1 MPILKVPVHYNFGIV
16 SRDEHERLHHR
27 LVAQYMKKDSAD
39 FKRKPRRNPFELT
52 EEFIENFN
60 NASET
65 ERKEAFIDLANK
77 MLVRCK
83 RRLGLNVLGCGKY
96 VNLPI
101 GWTEAIM
108 LSQCKGE
115 ISEEAL
121 EILGISLDH
130 APIAPEHISIL
141 FFVAECILYKLCYDA
156 AQKPY
161 LFSCEIKLLKLGF
174 LVFLRILLLY
184 LFGYQRFSKE
194 HKFRLHTGLK
204 ALAACE
210 MCYQLYPNILFMV
223 QFMLK
228 AGEII
233 CETAVVFES
242 QLESQENLEEMEE
255 ETLHDTAFTTAS
267 SAAELNSKQ
276 KRFRIKPFLWHS
288 LLVWVCVHNSTS
300 EIDAVLMHVLFYK
313 EQLHQKNWL
322 ESVLALM
329 VLGESAKLNMSCLK
343 VLMDLVKYFIS
354 SSVPLQKQ
362 EKNNKKKMS
371 CWHWQVGYIY
381 TNILREI
388 CLHGINAELQ
398 KTAFL
403 GFCDC
408 GKEHDNDK
416 ELRGANF
423 LDLLNV
429 CLPFD
434 ESLNEECEYV
444 PEIQRWVSMARQ
456 EDVQERSER
465 VASSGNKM
473 AAPAGRF
480 QEVPRRKTGEM
491 INPPEQLKD
500 QPMTELRR
508 SSRTHKSPTYL
519 RDYVEAKGQINT
531 CFSSNSTYLL
541 SSQCIG
547 WRVTTAMCHHFLPP
561 IGPNIPLSRL
571 PERKPVLLPHQKLEP
586 VVTDKKT
593 KRLSLREELL
603 QAGVPKYPY
612 PDYLTRTDMELRRI
626 INAQWERELQ
636 IRLQLEEKLQ
646 ELELQ
651 AKQKL
656 EEEHFRQIMI
666 WRLEKLHKTTK
677 PYELPFKH
685 NDTKATEASSSTQ
698 LSDV

>member
-16 SRDEHERLHHR
+16 SHDEHKKLHQR
-27 LVAQYMKKDSAD
+27 LVTQYLEKAAAD
-39 FKRKPRRNPFELT
+39 FKRRPRRNPFELT

-60 NASET
+60 NASKT
-65 ERKEAFIDLANK
+65 ERKEAFIDLAKK
-77 MLVRCK
+77 MLIRCK
-83 RRLGLNVLGCGKY
+83 RRLGLNVLGCAKY
-96 VNLPI
+96 VNIPVA
-101 GWTEAIM
+101 WTEAIM

-121 EILGISLDH
+121 EILGMSLDH

-141 FFVAECILYKLCYDA
+141 FFIAECILYKLCYDA

-174 LVFLRILLLY
+174 LVFLRLFLLC

-194 HKFRLHTGLK
+194 HKSRLHTGLR
-204 ALAACE
+204 ALAECE

-233 CETAVVFES
+233 CETAVVSES
-242 QLESQENLEEMEE
+242 QLESQENFEEMKEKAR
-255 ETLHDTAFTTAS
+255 HDTTSTTAS

-276 KRFRIKPFLWHS
+276 KQFRIKPFLWHS
-288 LLVWVCVHNSTS
+288 LLVWVCVHNSS
-300 EIDAVLMHVLFYK
+300 SQIDAVLMHVLFYK

-343 VLMDLVKYFIS
+343 ILMDLMKYFIS
-354 SSVPLQKQ
+354 SSMPLLKQ

-371 CWHWQVGYIY
+371 CWHWQIGYIY
-381 TNILREI
+381 TNILKEI
-388 CLHGINAELQ
+388 CLHGINADLQ

-408 GKEHDNDK
+408 GKEHNDK
-416 ELRGANF
+416 ELRGTNF
-423 LDLLNV
+423 SDLLNF
-429 CLPFD
+429 CLPSDDYNDPF
-434 ESLNEECEYV
+434 
-444 PEIQRWVSMARQ
+444 WVIRYG
-456 EDVQERSER
+456 VIYNLVILRSELLGDVNREGLRNAVWRILQKQKGAEKDSR
-465 VASSGNKM
+465 VLD
-473 AAPAGRF
+473 AAKVA
-480 QEVPRRKTGEM
+480 Q
-491 INPPEQLKD
+491 
-500 QPMTELRR
+500 
-508 SSRTHKSPTYL
+508 
-519 RDYVEAKGQINT
+519 VEAKGQINT
-531 CFSSNSTYLL
+531 SFSLKDPSNSTYLL

-547 WRVTTAMCHHFLPP
+547 WRVTTALCHHFLPP
-561 IGPNIPLSRL
+561 IGPNIPLSHL
-571 PERKPVLLPHQKLEP
+571 PERKPVLLPHQKLER
-586 VVTDKKT
+586 VVTEKKT

-626 INAQWERELQ
+626 INAQWRRELQ

-646 ELELQ
+646 ELERQ

-656 EEEHFRQIMI
+656 EDEHFRQIMI
-666 WRLEKLHKTTK
+666 WRFEKLHKTTK

-685 NDTKATEASSSTQ
+685 EDTKATEASSSTQ
-698 LSDV
+698 LSNV

>member
-1 MPILKVPVHYNFGIV
+1 
-16 SRDEHERLHHR
+16 
-27 LVAQYMKKDSAD
+27 
-39 FKRKPRRNPFELT
+39 
-52 EEFIENFN
+52 
-60 NASET
+60 
-65 ERKEAFIDLANK
+65 
-77 MLVRCK
+77 
-83 RRLGLNVLGCGKY
+83 
-96 VNLPI
+96 
-101 GWTEAIM
+101 
-108 LSQCKGE
+108 
-115 ISEEAL
+115 
-121 EILGISLDH
+121 
-130 APIAPEHISIL
+130 
-141 FFVAECILYKLCYDA
+141 
-156 AQKPY
+156 
-161 LFSCEIKLLKLGF
+161 
-174 LVFLRILLLY
+174 
-184 LFGYQRFSKE
+184 
-194 HKFRLHTGLK
+194 
-204 ALAACE
+204 
-210 MCYQLYPNILFMV
+210 
-223 QFMLK
+223 
-228 AGEII
+228 
-233 CETAVVFES
+233 
-242 QLESQENLEEMEE
+242 
-255 ETLHDTAFTTAS
+255 
-267 SAAELNSKQ
+267 
-276 KRFRIKPFLWHS
+276 
-288 LLVWVCVHNSTS
+288 
-300 EIDAVLMHVLFYK
+300 MHVLFYK

-343 VLMDLVKYFIS
+343 NLMDLVKYFIS

-408 GKEHDNDK
+408 GKEHDNDR

-423 LDLLNV
+423 LDLLNF

-434 ESLNEECEYV
+434 EYND
-444 PEIQRWVSMARQ
+444 PFWVIRYG
-456 EDVQERSER
+456 VIYNLVILRSELLGDVNREGLRNAVWRTLQKQKGAEKDSR
-465 VASSGNKM
+465 VLD
-473 AAPAGRF
+473 AAKVA
-480 QEVPRRKTGEM
+480 E
-491 INPPEQLKD
+491 
-500 QPMTELRR
+500 
-508 SSRTHKSPTYL
+508 
-519 RDYVEAKGQINT
+519 VEAKGQINT
-531 CFSSNSTYLL
+531 CLSSNSTYLL

-547 WRVTTAMCHHFLPP
+547 WRVTTAMCRHFLPP

-685 NDTKATEASSSTQ
+685 EDTKTTEASSSTQ